1 MRVVRVVGLGV
12 LLCVGPS
19 GAEEPSPPISPGS
32 YRALTCPQI
41 VQEARAVS
49 RKGFV
54 LSGLAPSTGGA
65 DNTDTKSAIIIVWPD
80 STSASADKMSRLRYA
95 KSQIDALEQA
105 SIESQCSIEFQ
116 RPKIPDPV
124 VR

>member
-1 MRVVRVVGLGV
+1 MRAVRFAMLAVV
-12 LLCVGPS
+12 LCLGPS
-19 GAEEPSPPISPGS
+19 RAEEPSAAVSPGS

-41 VQEARAVS
+41 VQQARAVS
-49 RKGFV
+49 RMGFV
-54 LSGLAPSTGGA
+54 LSGLAPGTGGA
-65 DNTDTKSAIIIVWPD
+65 DGTETKSAIIIVWPP
-80 STSASADKMSRLRYA
+80 SVSASPDKISKLRYA

-124 VR
+124 AR